1 MTAPAEVTP
10 TAPVS
15 PAAPDPQTPA
25 APVSAAVVKPVP
37 DALKPAE
44 PAPKPD
50 SAKAT
55 PAPDASKPTD
65 PNAKPDPIPP
75 VVPEKYELKAP
86 EGMEIDAQL
95 VEAVTPVFKKHGL
108 SQEAAQE
115 IADIHAAHVKTA
127 KEAQDQA
134 FKAMT
139 ESWKQ
144 ETIKALG
151 AEHVEQLAFA
161 AKTRDR
167 FLSKETNE
175 LLEST
180 GLGNHPKVVS
190 DFINLGK
197 AISEGRLVDGARG
210 PQGATPQTLFPSM
223 QNP

>member
-1 MTAPAEVTP
+1 MTTPAE
-10 TAPVS
+10 PVS
-15 PAAPDPQTPA
+15 PAAPAPQTPA
-25 APVSAAVVKPVP
+25 AAPAPVSAAVVRPVP

-50 SAKAT
+50 SSKET
-55 PAPDASKPTD
+55 PAPDASKPAD

-86 EGMEIDAQL
+86 EGMVIDDKL
-95 VEAVTPVFKKHGL
+95 VEAVSPLFKKHGL
-108 SQEAAQE
+108 TQEAAQE
-115 IADIHAAHVKTA
+115 LADVYAGHAKAA

-134 FKAMT
+134 FKDMT

-151 AEHVEQLAFA
+151 AQHVEKLAFA

>member
-1 MTAPAEVTP
+1 MTAPADP
-10 TAPVS
+10 TTS
-15 PAAPDPQTPA
+15 AAPDPQTPA
-25 APVSAAVVKPVP
+25 APAPASAAVVKPVP

-65 PNAKPDPIPP
+65 PNAKPDAIPP
-75 VVPEKYELKAP
+75 TAPEKYELKAP
-86 EGMEIDAQL
+86 EGMEIDSKL
-95 VEAVTPVFKKHGL
+95 LEAVSPIFKKGGL
-108 SQEAAQE
+108 TQEVAQE
-115 IADIHAAHVKTA
+115 LADVYASHAKAAEEAKTQAHNATV
-127 KEAQDQA
+127 
-134 FKAMT
+134 

-151 AEHVEQLAFA
+151 ADHAEQLAFA

-175 LLEST
+175 LLETT
-180 GLGNHPKVVS
+180 GLGNHPKIVS
-190 DFINLGK
+190 DFIKLGK
-197 AISEGRLVDGARG
+197 SISEGRLVDGARG